1 MDWRLDYGVRGLSSD
16 IAERDGE
23 VPRLRGVPTR
33 IAEAHPE
40 LIDTGPAPDLAAV
53 QPALARST
61 AAGRVGGGG
70 VSSDAV
76 FGTVPPGTN
85 TEAHRGEHRGAYAG
99 AVAPAVGSFASH
111 EAQDKEERA
120 KDARAARL

>member
-23 VPRLRGVPTR
+23 VHRLRGVPTR
-33 IAEAHPE
+33 IAEAFPE

-85 TEAHRGEHRGAYAG
+85 TMTHEHRGAYAG

-120 KDARAARL
+120 KDKRAARL

>member
-16 IAERDGE
+16 IAHRDGE

-53 QPALARST
+53 QPSLSRST

-85 TEAHRGEHRGAYAG
+85 TEASE

-111 EAQDKEERA
+111 EAQDKEETA
-120 KDARAARL
+120 KDERAARL